1 MRCSDLNSHSRVYA
15 TPEEESY
22 RKSVF
27 TDNFN
32 RVNRLNE
39 MYKQYE
45 APSLTIQV
53 SWADRTKEEFDK
65 SPEGIEML
73 KDVRD

>member
-1 MRCSDLNSHSRVYA
+1 
-15 TPEEESY
+15 
-22 RKSVF
+22 
-27 TDNFN
+27 
-32 RVNRLNE
+32 